1 MVVMVQYSRSL
12 QPFPSREPPKSCG
25 HTLLLGSRAQQ
36 CEGLFP
42 VTVSLSELVGGLK
55 EAIKDRKQN
64 TLNHIEAHQLEI
76 WIPRSLPAVTDVV
89 EALGS
94 VGH

>member
-1 MVVMVQYSRSL
+1 MGPRREVSGTPEACSRSHHVSP
-12 QPFPSREPPKSCG
+12 QNHA

-36 CEGLFP
+36 CEDLFP
-42 VTVSLSELVGGLK
+42 VTVSLSEPVGGLK

-76 WIPRSLPAVTDVV
+76 WIPCSVTDVV